1 MQRND
6 RYEGGWH
13 LKTAGVESM
22 TLWFLVQISLPLSYR
37 KLVEVK
43 ANKLVADLLLSF
55 KFSVFPWK
63 IRTNKQSKET
73 QIELYFKDYTI
84 NNRAKGFDL
93 N

>member
-6 RYEGGWH
+6 RREGGWH

-37 KLVEVK
+37 KLVEAK

-55 KFSVFPWK
+55 KFLVFPWK

-73 QIELYFKDYTI
+73 QIELYFEDYTI

-93 N
+93 Y

>member
-6 RYEGGWH
+6 RREGGWH

-37 KLVEVK
+37 KLVEAK

-55 KFSVFPWK
+55 KCLVFPWK

-93 N
+93 Y